1 MNLTLRDVASILNVS
16 ERTIYRWID
25 QENIPAYRINEQYRF
40 NRAELLAW
48 ATARRIRVSDQLL
61 LEPESRGTPLPL
73 FSETLTTGG
82 IYYRVEGRD
91 KTSALRA
98 AVDLVKLP
106 DDVDR
111 DWVFRML
118 LARESLASTGVGEG
132 IAIPHA
138 RYPIALHTPQPSLTL
153 CFLENAIEYAALD
166 GAPVRLLF
174 VLLSATVRGH
184 LAVLSQLGFALRDA
198 GFKRTVLGEG
208 SREEILREA
217 RRIEG
222 TLAVVA
228 ARDETES
235 AGRESGH

>member
-1 MNLTLRDVASILNVS
+1 MNLTLRDVAKILNVS

-25 QENIPAYRINEQYRF
+25 QETIPAYRINEQYRF

-48 ATARRIRVSDQLL
+48 ATARRIKVSDQLL
-61 LEPESRGTPLPL
+61 LEPESRGAPTPS
-73 FSETLTTGG
+73 FGDTLTAGG
-82 IYYRVEGRD
+82 IFYRLEGRD
-91 KTSALRA
+91 KTSVLRA

-132 IAIPHA
+132 VAIPHA

-153 CFLENAIEYAALD
+153 FFLENSVDYGALD
-166 GAPVRLLF
+166 GQPVRTLF

-184 LAVLSQLGFALRDA
+184 LALLSQLGFALRDL
-198 GFKRTVLGEG
+198 GFKSAVLREG
-208 SREEILREA
+208 SREDILREA
-217 RRIEG
+217 RRVEK
-222 TLAVVA
+222 TLAATVA
-228 ARDETES
+228 PAE
-235 AGRESGH
+235 AISGERRLL